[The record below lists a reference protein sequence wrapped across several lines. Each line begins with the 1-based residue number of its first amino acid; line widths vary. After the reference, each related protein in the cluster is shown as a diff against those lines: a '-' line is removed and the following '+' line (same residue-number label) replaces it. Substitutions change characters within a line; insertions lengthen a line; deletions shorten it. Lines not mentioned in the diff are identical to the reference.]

1 MVNYTCMQNVKLMVG
16 EGCHTQ
22 MGEALKEAGYKK
34 AFVVYDGGVKVAGII
49 DKVLESLR
57 IAEIAYTEFD
67 KVLREQNYVKKRHV
81 IVLLVLVEAVQLTPQ
96 KASTFCV

>member
-34 AFVVYDGGVKVAGII
+34 AFVVYDAGVKAAGII
-49 DKVLESLR
+49 DQVLESLNVAGSPIQNLIRYYR
-57 IAEIAYTEFD
+57 I
-67 KVLREQNYVKKRHV
+67 RR
-81 IVLLVLVEAVQLTPQ
+81 Q
-96 KASTFCV
+96 KL

>member
-34 AFVVYDGGVKVAGII
+34 AFVVYDAGVKAAGII
-49 DKVLESLR
+49 D
-57 IAEIAYTEFD
+57 
-67 KVLREQNYVKKRHV
+67 
-81 IVLLVLVEAVQLTPQ
+81 
-96 KASTFCV
+96 